1 MTADNIEDVPMNEVP
16 SANPRTLLSIV
27 ELGGYPNFAPLYA
40 RAGFQVESATSMRKA
55 VALLKTMAPAVIV
68 AELNFQSDFRDRTS
82 RLDTLLAVLQRMPD
96 TRLIVFYE
104 KEYCQQLERVS
115 SRFPLHAT
123 FAYPIDAAML
133 EQCLLQ
139 L

>member
-1 MTADNIEDVPMNEVP
+1 MNTPVTP
-16 SANPRTLLSIV
+16 SQRTLLSIV

-40 RAGFQVESATSMRKA
+40 RAGFQVESAASMRKA
-55 VALLKTMAPAVIV
+55 VALLKTVTPAVIV
-68 AELNFQSDFRDRTS
+68 AEFNFQSDFRDRTS
-82 RLDTLLAVLQRMPD
+82 SLETLLAVLQRMPD

-104 KEYCQQLERVS
+104 KEYSHQLERVS

-123 FAYPIDAAML
+123 FAYPIDAALL
-133 EQCLLQ
+133 EQTLLQ

>member
-1 MTADNIEDVPMNEVP
+1 MNKPITADQ
-16 SANPRTLLSIV
+16 RTLLSIV

-40 RAGFQVESATSMRKA
+40 RAGFQVESAVSMRKA
-55 VALLKTMAPAVIV
+55 VALLKTVTPVVIV
-68 AELNFQSDFRDRTS
+68 AEFNFQSDFRDRTS
-82 RLDTLLAVLQRMPD
+82 SLETLLAVLQRMPD

-104 KEYCQQLERVS
+104 KEYSHQLEWVS

-123 FAYPIDAAML
+123 FAYPIDAALL
-133 EQCLLQ
+133 EQTLLQ